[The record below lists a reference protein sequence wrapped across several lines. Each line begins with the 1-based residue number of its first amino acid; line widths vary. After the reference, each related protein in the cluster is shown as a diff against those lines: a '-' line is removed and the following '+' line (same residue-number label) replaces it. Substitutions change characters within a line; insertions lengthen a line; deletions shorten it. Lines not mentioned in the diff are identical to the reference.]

1 MGTLNFGSNKN
12 GLYLLP
18 SINAKNYYAKYDD
31 EGNFL
36 MWCSCG
42 EEGAELAEDNFL
54 IDYEDLEQHLLES
67 MDVFS
72 DKTGYYIHETQVDH
86 YSHRDVA
93 HEFNIEYPSRNGKM
107 AYLGTI
113 IWKYG
118 YYEGEYL
125 LVEYAEEA
133 DFDLDDEEENELWNE
148 TKKHIERFKREF
160 NVMFPWRR
168 SSGWSSPAP
177 YFVSDFY
184 EYEEDRN
191 SGKIERDNIAAIA

>member
-1 MGTLNFGSNKN
+1 MGAINFGSNKN

-18 SINAKNYYAKYDD
+18 SINTMNYYAKYDD
-31 EGNFL
+31 EDNFL
-36 MWCSCG
+36 MWCSCD
-42 EEGAELAEDNFL
+42 EEGAEFAEDIFR
-54 IDYEDLEQHLLES
+54 IDCEDLEQHLIES
-67 MDVFS
+67 MDEFS
-72 DKTGYYIHETQVDH
+72 DKTGYRIYETQVDH
-86 YSHRDVA
+86 YLHRDVA
-93 HEFNIEYPSRNGKM
+93 HEFNIEYPSRNGEA

-125 LVEYAEEA
+125 LVEYA
-133 DFDLDDEEENELWNE
+133 DDEDEIKLWNE

-160 NVMFPWRR
+160 SVMFPWRR
-168 SSGWSSPAP
+168 SSDWRGPAP

-184 EYEEDRN
+184 EYAEDRN